1 MSTAIFIGFLAFS
14 LLLSLLSKGRH
25 GHGRQSAK
33 DFFVGSRQ
41 FSAALVFF
49 LSAGEI
55 YSITTMAGLPGGIY
69 AKGPLYGVWFLG
81 YVLLAYPVGYFMA
94 PRIWELGRRYDAT
107 TLPDLFLGYYG
118 SPALEKVVA
127 ATAILF
133 LLPWGQLQ
141 FTGLIAAL
149 KALGWHFDPVLLI
162 CFAAV
167 LAFLYVAISGIRGS
181 AYVAV
186 LKDVLMV
193 VAIVAVGVAVALE
206 AGVQPVFDAAGAKFS
221 TTMGAQDLCFTMSTI
236 LLQSLGFYVLP
247 FNVQNVFTARSP
259 DTIRRSLIGMP
270 LYMFM
275 FPFLVLASYYA
286 ISANL
291 KLGSP
296 NEAFFAA
303 ATSLLPEWSL
313 GIIAAAASLSAL
325 VVLAGVCLCI
335 STMSTRNLV
344 PNLAESRQKG
354 CACTVIVVYLLLSI
368 VLSLTTSNLMVTLLN
383 TAYNGITQF
392 FPGVIIA
399 LFGWRIR
406 KHAVLAG
413 ILTGQALALAL
424 YFTQPPLFG
433 FSAGLAALLAN
444 VAVVVATGWVF
455 QQRLDPVA
463 TR

>member
-1 MSTAIFIGFLAFS
+1 MSTTIFIGFLA
-14 LLLSLLSKGRH
+14 LSIVLSMLSRG

-33 DFFVGSRQ
+33 DFFVGSQQ
-41 FSAALVFF
+41 FNAALVFF

-81 YVLLAYPVGYFMA
+81 YVLLAYPVGYFLA

-107 TLPDLFLGYYG
+107 TLPDLFRGYYG
-118 SPALEKVVA
+118 GRIVEKVVA

-141 FTGLIAAL
+141 FTGLMAAL
-149 KALGWHFDPVLLI
+149 KALGWHLDPVFLVCL
-162 CFAAV
+162 AAV

-186 LKDVLMV
+186 LKDVMMV
-193 VAIVAVGVAVALE
+193 VAIVTVGVAVGLE
-206 AGVQPVFDAAGAKFS
+206 AGVRPVFEAASTKFS
-221 TTMGAQDLCFTMSTI
+221 TTMSTQDLCFTMSTI
-236 LLQSLGFYVLP
+236 FLQSLGFYVLP
-247 FNVQNVFTARSP
+247 FNVQNVFTAKGP
-259 DTIRRSLIGMP
+259 DTLRRSLIGMP

-291 KLGSP
+291 KLASP

-313 GIIAAAASLSAL
+313 GIIAAAATLSAL

-335 STMSTRNLV
+335 STMFTRNLV
-344 PNLAESRQKG
+344 PTLPEAKQKG
-354 CACTVIVVYLLLSI
+354 CARTVIVVYLLLSMF
-368 VLSLTTSNLMVTLLN
+368 LSLTTSNLMVTLLN

-399 LFGWRIR
+399 LFGWRVR
-406 KHAVLAG
+406 KGAVLTG
-413 ILTGQALALAL
+413 ILVGQGLALAL
-424 YFTQPPLFG
+424 YFTQPPLLG
-433 FSAGLAALLAN
+433 FSAGLVALLAN
-444 VAVVVATGWVF
+444 VVVVLAGGRVF
-455 QQRLDPVA
+455 QQRLDPVL